1 MTNTLDIQKIISTEF
16 EQTFS
21 CILQCKTF
29 EKHSEK
35 ITFFQ
40 FNCCNTFICE
50 DCLTELKH
58 QSSKTPVM
66 YYDDDYDEIYI
77 TPDIY
82 KTLTCPACKTVS
94 PVTTE
99 IKKLHNFLLDVQ
111 MNISRKVEKVISEEN
126 SQDNSETEQNNE
138 IQILKKENCEMRNK
152 ILDLQQKYSEVN
164 SDRRSAILYLHSL
177 EEELVALRTENLTL
191 EKKVLDIQRNISQ
204 SNPYFELNMLK
215 EELFEIISEMD
226 TLRSEKSRL
235 KSKNQVLSCENQ
247 ALKQKLKIDFE

>member
-1 MTNTLDIQKIISTEF
+1 MG
-16 EQTFS
+16 FS

-126 SQDNSETEQNNE
+126 
-138 IQILKKENCEMRNK
+138 
-152 ILDLQQKYSEVN
+152 
-164 SDRRSAILYLHSL
+164 
-177 EEELVALRTENLTL
+177 
-191 EKKVLDIQRNISQ
+191 
-204 SNPYFELNMLK
+204 
-215 EELFEIISEMD
+215 
-226 TLRSEKSRL
+226 
-235 KSKNQVLSCENQ
+235 
-247 ALKQKLKIDFE
+247 